1 MFNLDK
7 LEFNNIREN
16 LTKYTQTFEGVN
28 LALSLEPSSRTMEVK
43 SWLNETNECLQ
54 IRNIK
59 GELPISQ
66 MDDVSFLIKSLK
78 SSLSLSSKGLLEM
91 CNILRTA
98 RELTEYIK
106 DLETPSPTIKD
117 YFSMLYSN
125 KDIENK
131 ISSCIISEDTIA
143 DNASSKLYSIRNSK
157 KSLEN
162 DIKNKL
168 NQVMH
173 TNSKYIMDQ
182 VITIR
187 DGRYVIPVKDEYRSF
202 VKGFIH
208 DTSSSGSTVYI
219 EPMAVFEINNKIN
232 NLSLEENKEIE
243 RILSELS
250 GLLYPIVYQI
260 EKDIEVISKLDFINA
275 KAKLAIEMNGNLP
288 IISNEINLIKARHPL
303 IPKDK
308 VVPIDIY
315 VGKDFTTLVITGPN
329 TGGKTVSLKTVGLLC
344 LMAQSGLF
352 IPAGENSTIKI
363 FENIFADIGDEQSI
377 EQSLSTF
384 SSHMTNIVKI
394 VEQVNDKSLVLVD
407 ELGSGTDPIEGANLA
422 LALLEYFYNQ
432 GAITVATTHYHE
444 IKNYCITHDGFENAS
459 CEFDIEKLE
468 PTYHLLIGIPGKSN
482 AFAISKRLGLK
493 QSILDRANNLMDKPD
508 TDVETLMKEIYDDRI
523 SIENLKKE
531 EEKNLNQVTLL
542 RKSLEK
548 QVSDRLAHEE
558 EKVEKAKKQAREI
571 LQDAKDEANRVIREL
586 NGLGSKDL
594 KKANQL
600 RNKLNA
606 DLKETESSQGL
617 DLSVLLRLNN
627 QETNKPSGQKLGN
640 AKNLAKSNTHTKSS
654 VHISN
659 TSAYDVSPEI
669 NLIGENID
677 TAVMA
682 LDKYLDNCTMAHLKQ
697 VRVIHG
703 KGTGK
708 LREGIHNYLKKS
720 KYVSSYRIAG
730 YGEGDY
736 GVTIV
741 ELK

>member
-16 LTKYTQTFEGVN
+16 LAKYTQTFEGKN
-28 LALSLEPSSRTMEVK
+28 LAFSIEPSSKTMEVK
-43 SWLNETNECLQ
+43 SWINETNECLQ
-54 IRNIK
+54 VRNIK

-66 MDDVSFLIKSLK
+66 IDDVSFLIKSLK
-78 SSLSLSSKGLLEM
+78 SSLSLSAKGLLEM
-91 CNILRTA
+91 SNILRTA

-106 DLETPSPTIKD
+106 DLESPLPTLKD

-131 ISSCIISEDTIA
+131 ISSCIISEDIIA
-143 DNASSKLYSIRNSK
+143 DNASQKLYSIRNSK
-157 KSLEN
+157 KVLES

-173 TNSKYIMDQ
+173 SNSKYIMDQ

-187 DGRYVIPVKDEYRSF
+187 DGRYVIPVKDEYKSF

-250 GLLYPIVYQI
+250 GLLFPIVYQI
-260 EKDIEVISKLDFINA
+260 EKDIEVTSKLDFINA
-275 KAKLAIEMNGNLP
+275 KAKLAIEMEANLP

-394 VEQVNDKSLVLVD
+394 VEKVNDKSLVLVD

-422 LALLEYFYNQ
+422 LALLEYFHNQ

-493 QSILDRANNLMDKPD
+493 QSILERANNLMEKPD

-542 RKSLEK
+542 RKSLER

-571 LQDAKDEANRVIREL
+571 LQDAKDEANKVIREL
-586 NGLGSKDL
+586 SSLSSKDL
-594 KKANQL
+594 KKANKL
-600 RNKLNA
+600 RNKLNS
-606 DLKETESSQGL
+606 DLKETVSSSGL
-617 DLSVLLRLNN
+617 DLSVLLKLNN
-627 QETNKPSGQKLGN
+627 QETNKPSGKAN
-640 AKNLAKSNTHTKSS
+640 
-654 VHISN
+654 VHIEN
-659 TSAYDVSPEI
+659 TASKNISSEI
-669 NLIGENID
+669 NLIGENVD
-677 TAVMA
+677 TAIMA

>member
-1 MFNLDK
+1 M
-7 LEFNNIREN
+7 
-16 LTKYTQTFEGVN
+16 
-28 LALSLEPSSRTMEVK
+28 
-43 SWLNETNECLQ
+43 
-54 IRNIK
+54 
-59 GELPISQ
+59 
-66 MDDVSFLIKSLK
+66 
-78 SSLSLSSKGLLEM
+78 
-91 CNILRTA
+91 
-98 RELTEYIK
+98 
-106 DLETPSPTIKD
+106 
-117 YFSMLYSN
+117 
-125 KDIENK
+125 
-131 ISSCIISEDTIA
+131 
-143 DNASSKLYSIRNSK
+143 
-157 KSLEN
+157 
-162 DIKNKL
+162 
-168 NQVMH
+168 
-173 TNSKYIMDQ
+173 
-182 VITIR
+182 
-187 DGRYVIPVKDEYRSF
+187 
-202 VKGFIH
+202 
-208 DTSSSGSTVYI
+208 
-219 EPMAVFEINNKIN
+219 
-232 NLSLEENKEIE
+232 
-243 RILSELS
+243 
-250 GLLYPIVYQI
+250 
-260 EKDIEVISKLDFINA
+260 
-275 KAKLAIEMNGNLP
+275 
-288 IISNEINLIKARHPL
+288 IKARHPL

-352 IPAGENSTIKI
+352 IPAEENSTVKI

-384 SSHMTNIVKI
+384 SSHMTNIIKI
-394 VEQVNDKSLVLVD
+394 VEKVNDKSLVLVD

-422 LALLEYFYNQ
+422 LALLEYFHNQ

-493 QSILDRANNLMDKPD
+493 QSILDRANNLMEKPD

-617 DLSVLLRLNN
+617 DLSVLLKLNN

>member
-16 LTKYTQTFEGVN
+16 LAKYTQTFGGNN
-28 LALSLEPSSRTMEVK
+28 LALSLEPSSKTMEVK

-78 SSLSLSSKGLLEM
+78 SSLSLSAKGLLEM
-91 CNILRTA
+91 SNILRTA
-98 RELTEYIK
+98 RELAEYIK
-106 DLETPSPTIKD
+106 DLEAPLPTIKD

-125 KDIENK
+125 KDIESK

-143 DNASSKLYSIRNSK
+143 DNASPKLYSIRNSK
-157 KSLEN
+157 KALES

-173 TNSKYIMDQ
+173 ANSKYIMDQ

-187 DGRYVIPVKDEYRSF
+187 DGRFVIPVKDEYRSF

-260 EKDIEVISKLDFINA
+260 EKDVEIISKLDFINA
-275 KAKLAIEMNGNLP
+275 KAKLAIEMEANLP

-352 IPAGENSTIKI
+352 IPAEENSTVKI

-394 VEQVNDKSLVLVD
+394 VEKVNNKSLVLVD

-422 LALLEYFYNQ
+422 LALLEYFHNQ

-493 QSILDRANNLMDKPD
+493 QSILDRANNLMEKPD

>member
-16 LTKYTQTFEGVN
+16 LAKYTQTFEGKN
-28 LALSLEPSSRTMEVK
+28 LAFSIEPSSKTMEVK
-43 SWLNETNECLQ
+43 SWINETNECLQ
-54 IRNIK
+54 VRNIK

-66 MDDVSFLIKSLK
+66 IDDVSFLIKSLK
-78 SSLSLSSKGLLEM
+78 SSLSLSAKGLLEM
-91 CNILRTA
+91 SNILRTA

-106 DLETPSPTIKD
+106 DLESPLPTLKD

-131 ISSCIISEDTIA
+131 ISSCIISEDIIA
-143 DNASSKLYSIRNSK
+143 DNASQKLYSIRNSK
-157 KSLEN
+157 KVLES

-173 TNSKYIMDQ
+173 SNSKYIMDQ

-187 DGRYVIPVKDEYRSF
+187 DGRYVIPVKDEYKSF

-250 GLLYPIVYQI
+250 GLLFPIVYQI
-260 EKDIEVISKLDFINA
+260 EKDIEVTSKLDFINA
-275 KAKLAIEMNGNLP
+275 KAKLAIEMEANLP

-394 VEQVNDKSLVLVD
+394 VEKVNDKSLVLVD

-422 LALLEYFYNQ
+422 LALLEYFHNQ

-493 QSILDRANNLMDKPD
+493 QSILERANNLMEKPD

-542 RKSLEK
+542 RKSLER

-571 LQDAKDEANRVIREL
+571 LQDAKNEANRVIREL
-586 NGLGSKDL
+586 SGLGSKDL
-594 KKANQL
+594 KKANEL
-600 RNKLNA
+600 RNKLNS
-606 DLKETESSQGL
+606 DLKETVSSSGL
-617 DLSVLLRLNN
+617 DLSVLLKLNN
-627 QETNKPSGQKLGN
+627 QETNKPSGKAN
-640 AKNLAKSNTHTKSS
+640 
-654 VHISN
+654 VHIEN
-659 TSAYDVSPEI
+659 TASKNISSEI
-669 NLIGENID
+669 NLIGENVD
-677 TAVMA
+677 TAIMA

>member
-16 LTKYTQTFEGVN
+16 LTKYTQTFEGEN

-78 SSLSLSSKGLLEM
+78 SSLSLSAKGLLEM
-91 CNILRTA
+91 SNILRTA

-106 DLETPSPTIKD
+106 DLEAPLPTIKD

-131 ISSCIISEDTIA
+131 ISSCIISEDIIA
-143 DNASSKLYSIRNSK
+143 DNASQKLYSIRNSK

-219 EPMAVFEINNKIN
+219 EPMAVFEINNKLN

-250 GLLYPIVYQI
+250 GLLFPIVYQI
-260 EKDIEVISKLDFINA
+260 EKDIEVISKLDFINS
-275 KAKLAIEMNGNLP
+275 KAKLAIEMEANLP

-315 VGKDFTTLVITGPN
+315 VGKDFNTLVITGPN

-394 VEQVNDKSLVLVD
+394 VEKVNDKSLVLVD

-493 QSILDRANNLMDKPD
+493 QSILERANNLMEKPD

-542 RKSLEK
+542 RKSLER

-571 LQDAKDEANRVIREL
+571 LQDAKDEANKVIREL
-586 NGLGSKDL
+586 SGLSSKDL
-594 KKANQL
+594 KKANEL
-600 RNKLNA
+600 RNKLNS
-606 DLKETESSQGL
+606 DLKETESNQGL
-617 DLSVLLRLNN
+617 DLSVLLKLNN
-627 QETNKPSGQKLGN
+627 QETNKPSGKAN
-640 AKNLAKSNTHTKSS
+640 
-654 VHISN
+654 VHIEN
-659 TSAYDVSPEI
+659 TASKNISSEI
-669 NLIGENID
+669 NLIGENVD